1 MNNNLPILIF
11 EGDRELCYGI
21 LWDFSIQ
28 LKEALVSAGEEV
40 LFFDPK
46 NDDIREYFGKRFK
59 AVIGFMEL
67 FFYNKI
73 PGTDTY
79 VFDQIEGPKF
89 NYWPD
94 HPAFYYKYI
103 DSFPKD
109 YHILTLDRNYVS
121 YINKYYRGATA
132 YFLPPGGKVNTSDIP
147 FSERKYEVS
156 FLGSYVDYRN
166 ALNSFNATDE
176 VTRIITNAYL
186 DYMISHPLETTE
198 QAFEHTLSNLGA
210 NVTTEQF
217 LGELCKI
224 HRIATMGAARYYK
237 EKVVQTIIDNEIS
250 IDVFG
255 ESWKEAP
262 FAENRF
268 LNIHPEVSAE
278 KAYEIYGNSKISLN
292 IMTWHKDSITERV
305 LDAMLSGSIMLTDDT
320 PALRESFEDGRDIL
334 YFSLDDLQKIPD
346 MIRNN
351 INNETLAD
359 FGRQKVLM
367 DHLWRNR
374 ARSLL
379 KIIANNRYRDVF

>member
-1 MNNNLPILIF
+1 MNNSSPILIF
-11 EGDRELCYGI
+11 EGDREICYGV

-28 LKEALVSAGEEV
+28 LKDALVSAGEEV
-40 LFFDPK
+40 LLFDARR
-46 NDDIREYFGKRFK
+46 DDIRDCFGKRYK
-59 AVIGFMEL
+59 AVIGFMES

-94 HPAFYYKYI
+94 HPAFYYRFI

-121 YINKYYRGATA
+121 YINAYYLGTTA
-132 YFLPPGGKVNTSDIP
+132 FFLPPGGRESSITVP

-156 FLGSYVDYRN
+156 FLGSYVDYRSVF
-166 ALNSFNATDE
+166 NSFNAADE

-198 QAFEHTLSNLGA
+198 QAFEDTLSNLGA

-217 LGELCKI
+217 LGELCKV

-237 EKVVQTIIDNEIS
+237 EKVIQTIIENGIS
-250 IDVFG
+250 MDVFG
-255 ESWKEAP
+255 ESWREAP
-262 FAENRF
+262 FADSSF
-268 LNIHPEVSAE
+268 LKIHPEVSTE
-278 KAYEIYGNSKISLN
+278 KAHEIYGNSKISLN

-305 LDAMLSGSIMLTDDT
+305 LDAMLAGSIMLTDDT
-320 PALRESFEDGRDIL
+320 PALRESFEDDRDIL
-334 YFSLDDLQKIPD
+334 YFSLEDLKKIPD
-346 MIRNN
+346 IIRNN
-351 INNETLAD
+351 LNNASLAD
-359 FGRQKVLM
+359 SGRQKVLA
-367 DHLWRNR
+367 DHLWTNR
-374 ARSLL
+374 AKSLL
-379 KIIANNRYRDVF
+379 EIIEHDN